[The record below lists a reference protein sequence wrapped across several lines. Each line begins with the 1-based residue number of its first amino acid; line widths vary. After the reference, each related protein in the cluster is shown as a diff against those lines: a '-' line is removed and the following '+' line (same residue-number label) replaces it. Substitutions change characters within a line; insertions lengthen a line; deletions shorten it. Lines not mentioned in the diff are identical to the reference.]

1 MISAVALIDSVAFMV
16 SVVSCAVPTV
26 LLMHSAVV
34 VSVVT
39 VMVSSALAMH
49 TAVAV
54 LAIADRAAR
63 AILRSMAAVH
73 SSVFE
78 AWPLAAGFFFV
89 VAVILFAGA
98 ATFAAFITFIVI
110 ANEARAAEHG
120 EEIVPLPDLEAPRE
134 AESSNA
140 PTARLVFEV
149 AFWFFAVALVFA
161 APL

>member
-63 AILRSMAAVH
+63 AILRSMAPVH
-73 SSVFE
+73 SAVFE
-78 AWPLAAGFFFV
+78 ACFV
-89 VAVILFAGA
+89 VPAILFAGV
-98 ATFAAFITFIVI
+98 ATFAAFITFIAI
-110 ANEARAAEHG
+110 ANGAHAADHG
-120 EEIVPLPDLEAPRE
+120 E
-134 AESSNA
+134 
-140 PTARLVFEV
+140 
-149 AFWFFAVALVFA
+149 
-161 APL
+161 

>member
-16 SVVSCAVPTV
+16 SVASCAVPTV

-63 AILRSMAAVH
+63 AILRSMAPVH
-73 SSVFE
+73 SAVFE
-78 AWPLAAGFFFV
+78 ACFV
-89 VAVILFAGA
+89 VAVILFAGVA
-98 ATFAAFITFIVI
+98 AFAAFITFIVI
-110 ANEARAAEHG
+110 ANEA
-120 EEIVPLPDLEAPRE
+120 
-134 AESSNA
+134 
-140 PTARLVFEV
+140 
-149 AFWFFAVALVFA
+149 VAL
-161 APL
+161 

>member
-63 AILRSMAAVH
+63 AILRNMAPVH
-73 SSVFE
+73 SAVFE
-78 AWPLAAGFFFV
+78 ACFV
-89 VAVILFAGA
+89 VPAILFAGA

-110 ANEARAAEHG
+110 ANEA
-120 EEIVPLPDLEAPRE
+120 
-134 AESSNA
+134 
-140 PTARLVFEV
+140 
-149 AFWFFAVALVFA
+149 VAL
-161 APL
+161 